1 MAVFMPPTVF
11 FGVVESSVSLIINP
25 MEPKGCCLSAYRRV
39 LGASLSGMA
48 GGRGETDVP
57 RLRSPNIFFTFSTIW
72 SGSKSPTTTTA
83 WF

>member
-48 GGRGETDVP
+48 GGTGETDVP

-83 WF
+83 